1 VEPPRTLCSYGTIPE
16 KVPKRCKNPE
26 GYFPRVSGFGILPLL
41 DDSFSAKYPMFRSP
55 LIALLAFVLAFPAFA
70 AVHPARKVHH
80 AATHRHVVRHTARR
94 RVVHHTVHHHLSYAE
109 RVRLHRRYE
118 AHLRYEEHLRAVR
131 RIREEHVEAARLR
144 AERLHHG
151 RGSHSTLAR
160 REHTR
165 LTRRRAARTELAA
178 RHAAPEEATPAAAPA
193 QVAENHAPTAA
204 PAKAALDTAREEDAE
219 YIPADIPEH
228 IHLYYYS
235 PLRGTHASLLRQ
247 NQRDEA
253 EGLHRIQTEAQLEE
267 MVSEH
272 KLIHLPLSTWLH
284 ADVQLAPDRQYVRP
298 WTAHFLMDL
307 SRAHAMRFHDALT
320 VTSAVRPERYQAHL
334 LMINGNAAPA
344 TGAIASPH
352 EFGATIDIG
361 KKGMRMS
368 EIAWM
373 RGYLLLLQEA
383 GKIDVEEEFHQ
394 ACFHITVYDNYGR
407 RKPLH
412 RLPAAD
418 LLAAHIP

>member
-1 VEPPRTLCSYGTIPE
+1 MP
-16 KVPKRCKNPE
+16 
-26 GYFPRVSGFGILPLL
+26 GFGILPLL

-55 LIALLAFVLAFPAFA
+55 LAALLAFALAFPAFA
-70 AVHPARKVHH
+70 AVHPARKVHP

-94 RVVHHTVHHHLSYAE
+94 RVVHHTVSHHLSYAE
-109 RVRLHRRYE
+109 RVRLHREYEAHLRYEAHRRYE

-131 RIREEHVEAARLR
+131 RIREEHAEAARLR
-144 AERLHHG
+144 TERLHHG
-151 RGSHSTLAR
+151 RLAHSTLAR
-160 REHTR
+160 RERTP
-165 LTRRRAARTELAA
+165 LTHHRAERTELAA
-178 RHAAPEEATPAAAPA
+178 RQAAPEDLTAAAKAPVR
-193 QVAENHAPTAA
+193 VAENHAPAA
-204 PAKAALDTAREEDAE
+204 TPGKAALDTAREEDAD

-247 NQRDEA
+247 NLRDEA

-267 MVSEH
+267 MVSQH
-272 KLIHLPLSTWLH
+272 QLIHLPLSTWLR

-307 SRAHAMRFHDALT
+307 ARAHAMRFHDPLI

-334 LMINGNAAPA
+334 LRINGNAAPA

-383 GKIDVEEEFHQ
+383 GKVDVEEEFHQ

-407 RKPLH
+407 RTPRY
-412 RLPAAD
+412 RLPSAD